1 MVITD
6 ERLAEPLGL
15 EHVLSQALEAGAPA
29 IQLRAKDATAREVTA
44 MARRLLPM
52 VRSAGALFFV
62 NDRLDVALVTG
73 ADGVHLGPD
82 DPPVK
87 EVRSAVP
94 RDFIVGYSTDNPEE
108 AARAEADG
116 ADYLGSGTVYPTTN
130 KSDPGEVIG
139 LSGLQRVVEAVSIP
153 VVGIGGITPE
163 RGGRRGRSRGP
174 RDRGHRGGHG
184 RPGSGGGRSGAPQ
197 ALRVGRLVTVFLSLR
212 SLHPSS
218 FQQARHLLLG
228 DEEVPQSIATLGSV
242 PVGATRHQQVRSL
255 GGSLELE
262 DVIGP

>member
-1 MVITD
+1 MVNRSQLGRRLRLVVITD

-62 NDRLDVALVTG
+62 NDRLDVALATG

-82 DPPVK
+82 DLPVE

-94 RDFIVGYSTDNPEE
+94 RDFIVGYSTDDPEE

-116 ADYLGSGTVYPTTN
+116 ADYLGAGTVYPTTN
-130 KSDPGEVIG
+130 KSDPGAVIG

-163 RGGRRGRSRGP
+163 RAADVAGVGARGIAVIGAVM
-174 RDRGHRGGHG
+174 
-184 RPGSGGGRSGAPQ
+184 GAPDPGE
-197 ALRVGRLVTVFLSLR
+197 AVRGLLRPF
-212 SLHPSS
+212 
-218 FQQARHLLLG
+218 
-228 DEEVPQSIATLGSV
+228 GSD
-242 PVGATRHQQVRSL
+242 A
-255 GGSLELE
+255 
-262 DVIGP
+262 